1 MQQGGDRDHSHEEQ
15 LYDEDPQPTTSTV
28 PSPTLYS
35 PHSPFTPRTLA
46 HDEQSSKYNSIRS
59 TYLSSSVPTLVTP
72 TPFPPPTLRG
82 MPSSVEGAG
91 VGDQPPATDSTLK
104 LRKKSSSSI
113 LLLST
118 IPETSETGKRY
129 VNPNN
134 RKKERKKELKLLKTL
149 FSNERTY
156 VHWLKLG
163 MMMGA
168 LAMTLLNFSTLSA
181 SAALATNGDA
191 DGGNGGQLE
200 TLGAKQ
206 GESPY
211 VAHGLFRRSPTVST
225 SSSPSPS
232 PSTNSTSHSVDPEM
246 VALAMMLGKVGQY
259 VGAFI
264 LLVCMIFLAYATA
277 SFHWRHVGI
286 AKWKMDGR
294 YYDRWGPTILTILLV
309 SAYTANIYRKLTM
322 QATAKLGN
330 GYQPKVF
337 YNIHPTT
344 SSPPPASNTIG
355 HGGVSSRYPHAS
367 PTPVITSDDDDTT
380 SEIEDEDTRDRYN
393 TPTPSV
399 FRAISGGQAEATATA
414 AGVPN
419 AIAGSV
425 PTAPSRTGQDSS
437 TPTTSETTYDDAEDD
452 EEDGGYGDG
461 EEDEEE

>member
-1 MQQGGDRDHSHEEQ
+1 
-15 LYDEDPQPTTSTV
+15 
-28 PSPTLYS
+28 
-35 PHSPFTPRTLA
+35 
-46 HDEQSSKYNSIRS
+46 
-59 TYLSSSVPTLVTP
+59 
-72 TPFPPPTLRG
+72 
-82 MPSSVEGAG
+82 MPSAG

-181 SAALATNGDA
+181 SAALATNGGA

-200 TLGAKQ
+200 ILGAKQ
-206 GESPY
+206 GESLY

-259 VGAFI
+259 V
-264 LLVCMIFLAYATA
+264 V
-277 SFHWRHVGI
+277 
-286 AKWKMDGR
+286 
-294 YYDRWGPTILTILLV
+294 
-309 SAYTANIYRKLTM
+309 TM

-344 SSPPPASNTIG
+344 SSSPPASNTIG

-367 PTPVITSDDDDTT
+367 PTPSVITSDDDDTT
-380 SEIEDEDTRDRYN
+380 SGIEDEDTRDRYN

-425 PTAPSRTGQDSS
+425 PTAPSRTGQVSS
-437 TPTTSETTYDDAEDD
+437 TPTTSETTYDDTEDD
-452 EEDGGYGDG
+452 EEDGGYGDD